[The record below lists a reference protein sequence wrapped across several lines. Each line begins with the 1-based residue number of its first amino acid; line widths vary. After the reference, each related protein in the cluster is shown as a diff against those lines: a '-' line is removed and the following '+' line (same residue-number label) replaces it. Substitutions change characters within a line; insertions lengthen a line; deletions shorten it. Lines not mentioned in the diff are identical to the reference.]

1 MGTTSDDSDFR
12 LRCRAFLDEH
22 ATGDAC
28 VALNQDPRGD
38 AALAVARSFQAK
50 LFAAGL
56 AGLSLP
62 VAFGGQGLDPKFEHV
77 WREEAS
83 CYPLMTEEL
92 SISLGNCL
100 PVISEFGTPRQKQ
113 RHIAAALSGEH
124 VFCQMFSE
132 PEAGSD
138 VASVRTRALRD
149 GDGWVLSGQKV
160 WTTFAHVAEFGIV
173 LARTDSTQPKHRGL
187 SMFIV
192 DLRLPSVDVRPIH
205 QIDGGRHFN
214 EVFFDNVILDADAL
228 LPPADEGWRL
238 ASAMLRYQRVARGTG
253 QIDGVQHEGADR
265 LIAELE
271 QRNLDSEPVHRQE
284 LVSLYTAE
292 VCKSLVALRT
302 RAAVAAGQPPGPGG
316 SLPKLAER

>member
-138 VASVRTRALRD
+138 AAGLKTKAVPD
-149 GDGWVLSGQKV
+149 GDGYVLNGNKRYI
-160 WTTFAHVAEFGIV
+160 TNANVADLFTV
-173 LARTDSTQPKHRGL
+173 MARTDQDVAGAKGVSAFIRRLST
-187 SMFIV
+187 
-192 DLRLPSVDVRPIH
+192 
-205 QIDGGRHFN
+205 
-214 EVFFDNVILDADAL
+214 
-228 LPPADEGWRL
+228 
-238 ASAMLRYQRVARGTG
+238 
-253 QIDGVQHEGADR
+253 
-265 LIAELE
+265 
-271 QRNLDSEPVHRQE
+271 
-284 LVSLYTAE
+284 
-292 VCKSLVALRT
+292 KS
-302 RAAVAAGQPPGPGG
+302 G
-316 SLPKLAER
+316 